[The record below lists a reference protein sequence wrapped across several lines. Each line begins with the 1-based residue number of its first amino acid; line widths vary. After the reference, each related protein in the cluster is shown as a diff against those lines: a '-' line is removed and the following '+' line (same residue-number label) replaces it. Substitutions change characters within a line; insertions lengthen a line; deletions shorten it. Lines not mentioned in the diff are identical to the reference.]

1 MIERTLVL
9 LKPDAVQRCI
19 AGEILTRFERAGL
32 KIVGLKMVWIDKDF
46 SKEHYAAHVDK
57 AFYKG
62 LEEFIT
68 LGPVIAICYEGVSAV
83 EVVRKIVGPTEP
95 KTAPPGTIRG
105 DYAHH
110 SYHFTDKKGKA
121 IRNLIHASGNPE
133 EAKVEVALWF
143 KETDLHTYGTVHDG
157 HVL

>member
-1 MIERTLVL
+1 
-9 LKPDAVQRCI
+9 
-19 AGEILTRFERAGL
+19 
-32 KIVGLKMVWIDKDF
+32 
-46 SKEHYAAHVDK
+46 
-57 AFYKG
+57 
-62 LEEFIT
+62 
-68 LGPVIAICYEGVSAV
+68 
-83 EVVRKIVGPTEP
+83 
-95 KTAPPGTIRG
+95 
-105 DYAHH
+105 